1 MDVRTRPAEVP
12 ALAARLP
19 GKVVLP
25 GDAAYE
31 TARLAWNLRATMAPE
46 AIVYAETP
54 DDVSEALAF
63 AREQDLRVAVQAT
76 GHRVTVDGRGCLVIN
91 TSRMKALAVD
101 PAAARASVGAGVK
114 WGAVLAQAQAHGLAP
129 LLGSSGDVGAVGYT
143 LGGGL
148 GWLARKYGMSVDSV
162 LRFEVVTADGRAR
175 SASPEEHPD
184 LFWALRGGGGGF
196 GVVTGMEIRLHPVA
210 RVYAGNLFYP
220 AGMAKE
226 VWRRYREWVA
236 HAPDELTSSIVLM
249 NVPPLPQ
256 VPPALRGQSFVIVR
270 GCYLGASS
278 DGEALLAYWRN
289 WQAPAIDEFREMSFI
304 QADQISQD
312 PVDPI
317 PALNSGEWLRDLSD
331 ETADALIGHTFPQ
344 GGPPLL
350 VFNEVRLAGGAI
362 ARIDPAT
369 TAYSHRDEK
378 FIWVSIALGPSEEAA
393 HAVRQQLSRLR
404 TALGPARTG
413 RVYMNFLEG
422 EEMRERTRDGFSE
435 AAFRRLQAVKAR
447 YDGEDRIISGFD
459 IPPATTPPVGN
470 RRLA

>member
-1 MDVRTRPAEVP
+1 MDVRTRPADVP

-25 GDAAYE
+25 GDDAYE
-31 TARLAWNLRATMAPE
+31 TARLAWNLRATMAPA
-46 AIVYAETP
+46 AIVYAQSP
-54 DDVSEALAF
+54 GDASEALAF
-63 AREQDLRVAVQAT
+63 AREHDLRVAIQAT
-76 GHRVTVDGRGCLVIN
+76 GHRETVDGKGCLVIN

-101 PAAARASVGAGVK
+101 PASATAFLEAGVK
-114 WGAVLAQAQAHGLAP
+114 WGEVLAQAQAHGLAP

-162 LRFEVVTADGRAR
+162 LRFEVVTADGRVR

-249 NVPPLPQ
+249 NYPPLPQ
-256 VPPALRGQSFVIVR
+256 LPPVLSGQSFVIVR
-270 GCYLGASS
+270 GCYIGASS

-289 WQAPAIDEFREMSFI
+289 WQAPLIDEFRELPFTE
-304 QADQISQD
+304 ADEISHD
-312 PVDPI
+312 PVDPL
-317 PALNSGEWLRDLSD
+317 PVLASCEWLRDLSD
-331 ETADALIGHTFPQ
+331 ETADALIAHTFPQ

-350 VFNEVRLAGGAI
+350 VFSEVRLAGGAI
-362 ARIDPAT
+362 AQVDRDA

-378 FIWVSIALGPSEEAA
+378 FIWVSIAAAPTEEAA
-393 HAVRQQLSRLR
+393 AAIRQQLGRLSA
-404 TALGPARTG
+404 ALGPARTG

-422 EEMRERTRDGFSE
+422 EEMRERTRDGFSD

-447 YDGEDRIISGFD
+447 YDGDNLIISGFG
-459 IPPATTPPVGN
+459 IPGAA
-470 RRLA
+470 RH

>member
-1 MDVRTRPAEVP
+1 MDVRTWPAEIP

-25 GDAAYE
+25 GDDVYE
-31 TARLAWNLRATMAPE
+31 TARLAWNLRAAMAPA
-46 AIVYAETP
+46 AIVYVQSRA
-54 DDVSEALAF
+54 DVSEALKF
-63 AREQDLRVAVQAT
+63 AHEHDLRVAIQST
-76 GHRVTVDGRGCLVIN
+76 GHRETVDGKGCLVIN
-91 TSRMKALAVD
+91 TSAMKALAVD
-101 PAAARASVGAGVK
+101 PAARTAYLEAGVK
-114 WGAVLAQAQAHGLAP
+114 WGEVLAQTQVHGLAP
-129 LLGSSGDVGAVGYT
+129 LIGSSGDVGAVGYT

-162 LRFEVVTADGRAR
+162 LRFEVVTADGRVR
-175 SASPEEHPD
+175 IASPEEHPD

-220 AGMAKE
+220 AGMAKA

-249 NVPPLPQ
+249 NYPPLPQ
-256 VPPALRGQSFVIVR
+256 LPPVLSGQSFVIVR
-270 GCYLGASS
+270 GCYLGASG
-278 DGEALLAYWRN
+278 DGEALLSYWRE
-289 WQAPAIDEFREMSFI
+289 WQAPLIDEFRERPFI
-304 QADQISQD
+304 EADQISHD
-312 PVDPI
+312 PVDPM
-317 PALNSGEWLRDLSD
+317 PALNSCEWLQDLSD

-350 VFNEVRLAGGAI
+350 IFSEVRLAGGAI
-362 ARIDPAT
+362 ARVDGDA

-378 FIWVSIALGPSEEAA
+378 FIWVSIATAPTEEAA
-393 HAVRQQLSRLR
+393 RSVRQHLGQL
-404 TALGPARTG
+404 AAELGPARTG

-447 YDGEDRIISGFD
+447 YDGNDRIISGFG
-459 IPPATTPPVGN
+459 IPPA
-470 RRLA
+470 A

>member
-1 MDVRTRPAEVP
+1 MDVRTRPAEYG

-19 GKVVLP
+19 GKTVLP
-25 GDAAYE
+25 GGDAYE
-31 TARLAWNLRATMAPE
+31 TARLAWNLRATKRPE
-46 AIVYAETP
+46 VIVYAETP
-54 DDVSEALAF
+54 GDVREALAF
-63 AREQDLRVAVQAT
+63 AREHDLLVAVQAT

-91 TSRMKALAVD
+91 TSRMKSLAVD
-101 PAAARASVGAGVK
+101 PVAATASLGAGVK
-114 WGAVLAQAQAHGLAP
+114 WGEVLARAQAHGLAP

-162 LRFEVVTADGRAR
+162 LRFEVVTADGRVL
-175 SASPEEHPD
+175 SPSPEENPD

-220 AGMAKE
+220 ADMAKA

-249 NVPPLPQ
+249 NIPPLPQ
-256 VPPALRGQSFVIVR
+256 APPALRGQSFVIVR
-270 GCYLGASS
+270 GCYLGSS
-278 DGEALLAYWRN
+278 GDGEALLAYWRN
-289 WQAPAIDEFREMSFI
+289 WQAPLIDEFREMPFRE
-304 QADQISQD
+304 ADQISQD

-317 PALNSGEWLRDLSD
+317 PALTSGEWLRDLSD
-331 ETADALIGHTFPQ
+331 ETADALIRHTFPQ
-344 GGPPLL
+344 AGPPAF
-350 VFNEVRLAGGAI
+350 VFSEVRLAGGAI
-362 ARIDPAT
+362 ARVDPDA

-378 FIWVSIALGPSEEAA
+378 FIWVSIAMPPTEEAA
-393 HAVRQQLSRLR
+393 HAVKQQLGRLAA
-404 TALGPARTG
+404 ALGPARTG

-435 AAFRRLQAVKAR
+435 AAFRRLQTVKAR
-447 YDGEDRIISGFD
+447 YDGKDRIVSGFD
-459 IPPATTPPVGN
+459 IPPAP
-470 RRLA
+470 RH